1 MLVGELAQ
9 HTNLSR
15 DTIRFY
21 EKLQLIKPLIR
32 SNGYKDYTEQNLQ
45 QLKLI
50 QSAKKLDFTLTEIK
64 QRYPIAYK
72 SNYIPSLLRLSPAEY
87 TKAKLRSDL
96 ESAPDY
102 YKNSFEIRLSDLRP
116 PITYR

>member
-1 MLVGELAQ
+1 MMLVGELAQ
-9 HTNLSR
+9 RTNLSR

-50 QSAKKLDFTLTEIK
+50 QSAKKLGFTLTEIK

-72 SNYIPSLLRLSPAEY
+72 SNYIPSLLRLSPV
-87 TKAKLRSDL
+87 
-96 ESAPDY
+96 
-102 YKNSFEIRLSDLRP
+102 
-116 PITYR
+116 

>member
-9 HTNLSR
+9 HINLSR

-50 QSAKKLDFTLTEIK
+50 QSAKKLD
-64 QRYPIAYK
+64 
-72 SNYIPSLLRLSPAEY
+72 
-87 TKAKLRSDL
+87 
-96 ESAPDY
+96 
-102 YKNSFEIRLSDLRP
+102 
-116 PITYR
+116 